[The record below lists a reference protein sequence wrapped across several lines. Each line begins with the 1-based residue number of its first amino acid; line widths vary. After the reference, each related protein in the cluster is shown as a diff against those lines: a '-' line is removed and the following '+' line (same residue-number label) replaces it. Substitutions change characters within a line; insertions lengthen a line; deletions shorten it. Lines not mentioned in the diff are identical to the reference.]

1 LLQLRAQA
9 NISEPEEGVS
19 YDRGDI
25 CTT

>member
-1 LLQLRAQA
+1 LRAQE
-9 NISEPEEGVS
+9 NISGPEEGVS